1 MVPLSRRADA
11 QDVLTF
17 ARTAAETLAAR
28 YPKDLTTEPRK
39 DARKGRLY
47 LDVARNGYAQTVVA
61 PFAVRARPGA
71 PVAAPLD
78 WDELDAPGLTARRWT
93 LRDLGD
99 RLDRGPW
106 AGLNRHG
113 RGLTAAAR
121 RLRGLRGSAG

>member
-1 MVPLSRRADA
+1 MLYAD
-11 QDVLTF
+11 
-17 ARTAAETLAAR
+17 
-28 YPKDLTTEPRK
+28 
-39 DARKGRLY
+39 
-47 LDVARNGYAQTVVA
+47 
-61 PFAVRARPGA
+61 RPGA

-99 RLDRGPW
+99 RLDRDPW

-121 RLRGLRGSAG
+121 RLRGLRGERGVMGRLTVHGAMAA